1 MQASRPSRRSAVAT
15 LSSVTKVSPGDF
27 FTLANGALGFIAI
40 TYVLDGSYLIA
51 TALLFLSMVMDGLD
65 GFFARKFG
73 SKHSMGQ
80 VLDSISDSI
89 SFAFAPAFLLYGELH
104 DIASTSPTYSLWNVA
119 VLAGAVCFLS
129 CGLFRLARFSVS
141 GYQLK
146 YFVGMPAPGAAM
158 FLLLVCLLFGAE
170 SGTEPW
176 DLYFVVWDLPWLV
189 LGLGFVLSYLMAS
202 EIPYPKVRCWMAKHA
217 GAAMAVSAPI
227 LAAGLVLVADQS
239 LYTASSRTA
248 ATIALA
254 LMLVYS
260 LGGPIYERHK
270 RG

>member
-1 MQASRPSRRSAVAT
+1 VAT
-15 LSSVTKVSPGDF
+15 LSKVTKVSPGDF
-27 FTLANGALGFIAI
+27 FTFANGALGFVAI

-104 DIASTSPTYSLWNVA
+104 DVASTSPTHSLWNLA
-119 VLAGAVCFLS
+119 VLTGAVCFLS

-158 FLLLVCLLFGAE
+158 FLLIVCLLFGAE
-170 SGTEPW
+170 GGAEPG
-176 DLYFVVWDLPWLV
+176 DLYFVVWHLPWLV
-189 LGLGFVLSYLMAS
+189 LAVAFVLSYLMAS
-202 EIPYPKVRCWMAKHA
+202 EVPYPKVRGWMAKY
-217 GAAMAVSAPI
+217 GAAGMVLAGPAVV
-227 LAAGLVLVADQS
+227 AGLVIVADQP

-248 ATIALA
+248 AIIALA

-260 LGGPIYERHK
+260 LGGPIHERLK

>member
-1 MQASRPSRRSAVAT
+1 MAT

-40 TYVLDGSYLIA
+40 TYVLDGSYLAA
-51 TALLFLSMVMDGLD
+51 TCLLFLSMVMDGLD

-89 SFAFAPAFLLYGELH
+89 SFAFAPAFLIYGELH
-104 DIASTSPTYSLWNVA
+104 DVASTSPTYSLWNG
-119 VLAGAVCFLS
+119 VLLVGAVCFLS

-146 YFVGMPAPGAAM
+146 YFVGMPAPAAAM

-170 SGTEPW
+170 SGAEPG
-176 DLYFVVWDLPWLV
+176 DLYFVVWNAPGLV
-189 LGLGFVLSYLMAS
+189 LAACIVLSYLMAS
-202 EIPYPKVRCWMAKHA
+202 EIPYPKVKGWMAKYA
-217 GAAMAVSAPI
+217 AAAMAASAPV

-248 ATIALA
+248 AIIALA

>member
-1 MQASRPSRRSAVAT
+1 
-15 LSSVTKVSPGDF
+15 
-27 FTLANGALGFIAI
+27 
-40 TYVLDGSYLIA
+40 
-51 TALLFLSMVMDGLD
+51 
-65 GFFARKFG
+65 
-73 SKHSMGQ
+73 MGQ

-104 DIASTSPTYSLWNVA
+104 DMASSSPTYSVWNMV

-129 CGLFRLARFSVS
+129 CGLFRLARFSVG

-146 YFVGMPAPGAAM
+146 YFMGMPAPGAAM
-158 FLLLVCLLFGAE
+158 VLLLLCLLFGAE
-170 SGTEPW
+170 SGAEPA
-176 DLYFVVWDLPWLV
+176 DMYFVVWHLPGPVLV
-189 LGLGFVLSYLMAS
+189 LGFVLSFLMAS
-202 EIPYPKVRCWMAKHA
+202 EIPYPKVKGWMARY
-217 GAAMAVSAPI
+217 GVAAMAAAAP
-227 LAAGLVLVADQS
+227 AVVAGLVIVADQP

-260 LGGPIYERHK
+260 LGGPIHERLK